1 MADLDNDGDLDI
13 VLSRAGHM
21 YVGTAVSII
30 ENLGNKKFKDRG
42 LIEVR
47 PAPEGYTSNW
57 EGNPWNAFIV
67 MIKFRDFDEDGD
79 MDVYFG
85 GGSNW
90 TNGMVLLNEGDFNFE
105 LLKPNDASYL
115 YDKVGPG
122 LKIGN

>member
-47 PAPEGYTSNW
+47 PAPDGYRSNY
-57 EGNPWNAFIV
+57 GRLIH
-67 MIKFRDFDEDGD
+67 
-79 MDVYFG
+79 
-85 GGSNW
+85 
-90 TNGMVLLNEGDFNFE
+90 GMLL
-105 LLKPNDASYL
+105 
-115 YDKVGPG
+115 
-122 LKIGN
+122 